1 MDYTEEMRGGG
12 GGAVHLLQATV
23 VLEKGPQ
30 VDVCQFPDQINFFI

>member
-1 MDYTEEMRGGG
+1 MDYAEEMWEG

-30 VDVCQFPDQINFFI
+30 VDVCQFPNQINFFI